1 MTQIWVRRILKGA
14 LAAFLLGA
22 VLGGF
27 ESTLVL
33 RTSVTELVNA
43 LQRLTLW
50 AGNALIAGFVA
61 ALFGTMIAGAVGSV
75 AGLGAEDQS
84 LAVQTGRDPLSPW
97 LPWVLGGSM
106 FGTLFL
112 LTLPGLLRAGVEPGG
127 AARVA
132 VIGLLV
138 VVAALATTI
147 AGRLLLRRFDLT
159 GRGAGL
165 VYLGLPTLLLL
176 SMSLS
181 VSAQMKG
188 GRGTRMKEREGVP
201 NILLITVDGLRA
213 DHVGAGAR
221 VRTPTM
227 QWMARKGV
235 SFVAATTPSTSESP
249 PLGAILTGRH
259 PLVTGMVVDGQRLP
273 PVLPGSGADLPT
285 LAEKLR
291 SEGYSTGAFLSS
303 AALDGRA
310 TGLSRGFTVYDDGM
324 GSKRRGGSRLA
335 LPTLGRWLA
344 DGGQGPAPDRVLR
357 TAKETIDRLAE
368 WMSWH
373 YGENQFAWLHLSE
386 PRNPTLGFEPK
397 DSQLLDPIP
406 GEDGRAYGARVI
418 GMDEVIGDLLQGLEA
433 DGMLEDWLIVIVGSR
448 GYLPG
453 GANPNVG
460 EAWTQVPFIL
470 YGAGMPAGKRIDD
483 QVRLEDVAA
492 TTLTA
497 AGFVKRRFGDG
508 YSLMALVN
516 GRDLG
521 QLQAISVSPPRADG
535 RCGIALREGRWK
547 FVRDRKGNAS
557 LYDLEDDPRELTDIQ
572 EEHEERTA
580 AAKEAIVDLLGKPQP
595 TATLPSLDPGRS
607 GVLRTLRGL

>member
-1 MTQIWVRRILKGA
+1 MTRTWVLRILRGA

-27 ESTLVL
+27 ETSIVL

-43 LQRLTLW
+43 LQRLLLW
-50 AGNALIAGFVA
+50 GGNALSAGLVA

-75 AGLGAEDQS
+75 AGLGADDHS

-97 LPWVLGGSM
+97 LPWVLGGA
-106 FGTLFL
+106 TLATTSL
-112 LTLPGLLRAGVEPGG
+112 LALPSLLRAAVEPRG
-127 AARVA
+127 ATRVA
-132 VIGLLV
+132 ILVLLV
-138 VVAALATTI
+138 VVAALVVTVAS
-147 AGRLLLRRFDLT
+147 RLLLRRFDMT

-165 VYLGLPTLLLL
+165 VFLGLPTMLLV

-181 VSAQMKG
+181 VSASMVG
-188 GRGTRMKEREGVP
+188 GRGTRTKVRQGVP
-201 NILLITVDGLRA
+201 NVLLITVDGLRA

-221 VRTPTM
+221 VRTPTL

-235 SFVAATTPSTSESP
+235 SFQAMTTPSTAEAP
-249 PLGAILTGRH
+249 PLGALHTGRH
-259 PLVTGMVVDGQRLP
+259 PLVTGMVADGQRLP
-273 PVLPGSGADLPT
+273 AVMPGSGADLQT
-285 LAEKLR
+285 LAEKFH

-303 AALDGRA
+303 AALEGQS
-310 TGLSRGFTVYDDGM
+310 TGLSRGFTVYDDGL
-324 GSKRRGGSRLA
+324 GTRRRGGSRLA

-344 DGGQGPAPDRVLR
+344 EGGRGPAPGNVLR
-357 TAKETIDRLAE
+357 TAKETIDRLGE

-386 PRNPTLGFEPK
+386 PRNPTLGFDPK

-406 GEDGRAYGARVI
+406 GEAGRAYGSRVV
-418 GMDEVIGDLLQGLEA
+418 GMDGVIGDLLQGLEA
-433 DGMLEDWLIVIVGSR
+433 DGTLDDWMIVLVGTR
-448 GYLPG
+448 GYVPG

-460 EAWTQVPFIL
+460 EPWTQVPLIL
-470 YGAGMPAGKRIDD
+470 FGAGVPEGRRIDS

-497 AGFVKRRFGDG
+497 SGFVKRRFGDG

-516 GRDLG
+516 GTDLG
-521 QLQAISVSPPRADG
+521 PLQAISVSPPRADG
-535 RCGIALREGRWK
+535 RCGIALREGTWK
-547 FVRDRKGNAS
+547 FVRDRKGIAS
-557 LYDLEDDPRELTDIQ
+557 LYDLERDPRELTDVQ
-572 EEHEERTA
+572 EEHPERTL
-580 AAKEAIVDLLGKPQP
+580 AAKKVLVTLLGKPQP
-595 TATLPSLDPGRS
+595 TAVVPTLAPGQA

>member
-1 MTQIWVRRILKGA
+1 MTRTWVLRIARGA

-27 ESTLVL
+27 ESTWVL

-43 LQRLTLW
+43 LQRLVLW
-50 AGNALIAGFVA
+50 GSNAFVTGLVA

-97 LPWVLGGSM
+97 LPWVLGGSAL
-106 FGTLFL
+106 GTLSL
-112 LTLPGLLRAGVEPGG
+112 LALPRLL
-127 AARVA
+127 RVA
-132 VIGLLV
+132 VEPRGGTRVAVVVLLV
-138 VVAALATTI
+138 VVGALLVTV
-147 AGRLLLRRFDLT
+147 AGRFLLRRFDLT

-165 VYLGLPTLLLL
+165 VYLGLPTLLLI
-176 SMSLS
+176 SMSMS

-188 GRGTRMKEREGVP
+188 GRGTRTKAREGVP
-201 NILLITVDGLRA
+201 NIMLITVDGLRA

-221 VRTPTM
+221 VRTPTL

-235 SFVAATTPSTSESP
+235 SFVSMTTPSTSETP

-259 PLVTGMVVDGQRLP
+259 PLATGMLADGQRLP
-273 PVLPGSGADLPT
+273 TEMPGTGADLQT
-285 LAEKLR
+285 LAEKLS

-303 AALDGRA
+303 AALDGPA
-310 TGLSRGFTVYDDGM
+310 TGLSRGFTVFDDGL
-324 GSKRRGGSRLA
+324 GANRRGASRLA

-344 DGGQGPAPDRVLR
+344 EGGQGPTPDRVLR
-357 TAKETIDRLAE
+357 TAKETIDRLGE

-386 PRNPTLGFEPK
+386 PRNPTLGFDPK
-397 DSQLLDPIP
+397 DSQMLDPIP
-406 GEDGRAYGARVI
+406 GEAGRAYGARVV
-418 GMDEVIGDLLQGLEA
+418 GMDEVIGDLLQSLEA
-433 DGMLEDWLIVIVGSR
+433 DDMLDDWMFVIVGTR
-448 GYLPG
+448 GYVPG

-460 EAWTQVPFIL
+460 EPWTQVPMIL
-470 YGAGMPAGKRIDD
+470 FGAGVPAGKRVDA

-508 YSLMALVN
+508 YSLMALVQ

-535 RCGIALREGRWK
+535 KCGISLREGRWK
-547 FVRDRKGNAS
+547 FARDQKGNAS
-557 LYDLEDDPRELTDIQ
+557 LYDLEDDPRELTDVQ
-572 EEHEERTA
+572 EEHPERTA
-580 AAKEAIVDLLGKPQP
+580 AAKKAIVGLLGKPQP
-595 TATLPSLDPGRS
+595 TAVVPPQPPGRA